1 MTFRH
6 SLYLSI
12 TAHLLIFGS
21 AIAIAQHG
29 RGLFLPDSHMI
40 LVSLV
45 APGSEGGED
54 TATIQRQI
62 KPSRAVSRRPV
73 DVSAELPQTGPP
85 ESPSD
90 LSAETQVPDEVD
102 TAATGTVG
110 DDVGADIHGQAIAY
124 AGDGKGE
131 SARIGI
137 IEPKQWSAIQ
147 AAIERT
153 KNYPRLARERG
164 IQGVVHLRFRI
175 DSAGGVETVEVVKS
189 SGYEILDTA
198 SVRAVY
204 RAAPMP
210 LVQGWIEVPIAYVL
224 KKQKD
229 R

>member
-21 AIAIAQHG
+21 AIAIAQYG
-29 RGLFLPDSHMI
+29 RGLFLSDSHMI

-45 APGSEGGED
+45 SPGSEGGAD
-54 TATIQRQI
+54 TATIQRQSN
-62 KPSRAVSRRPV
+62 PSRAVFRRPV
-73 DVSAELPQTGPP
+73 DVPAEPLQTGPP
-85 ESPSD
+85 ESLSD
-90 LSAETQVPDEVD
+90 LSAESQVSDEAD

-110 DDVGADIHGQAIAY
+110 DDVDADVQGQAIAS
-124 AGDGKGE
+124 AGAGEGE

-137 IEPKQWSAIQ
+137 IAPKQWAAIQ

-164 IQGVVHLRFRI
+164 IQGVVHLRFRL

-189 SGYEILDTA
+189 SGYEILDAA

-224 KKQKD
+224 KKTE

>member
-29 RGLFLPDSHMI
+29 RGLFLPDSHAI
-40 LVSLV
+40 LVSLIS
-45 APGSEGGED
+45 PGSDGGAD
-54 TATIQRQI
+54 TATIQRQSN
-62 KPSRAVSRRPV
+62 PSRAVSRRPV
-73 DVSAELPQTGPP
+73 DLPAEPLQTGPP
-85 ESPSD
+85 ENPSD
-90 LSAETQVPDEVD
+90 LSAESQVPDEAD

-110 DDVGADIHGQAIAY
+110 DDVGADVQGQAIAS
-124 AGDGKGE
+124 AGAGEGE
-131 SARIGI
+131 STRIGI
-137 IEPKQWSAIQ
+137 IAPKQWAAIQ

-164 IQGVVHLRFRI
+164 IEGVVYLRFRL
-175 DSAGGVETVEVVKS
+175 DSAGGIETVEVVTS

-224 KKQKD
+224 KKTE